1 MDMPLELSKYIQ
13 DYIRPRKPVTE
24 DINVIYDYFVD
35 LENMMYEIFHY
46 KVGMMISIKDR
57 LYQIIK
63 TSDKYSILMN
73 SKGVIRRY
81 QNKSLN
87 IRRIEN
93 KTIFIKRYIR
103 TMNMVRLI
111 WSYLCDGQD
120 NFHERLILKKY
131 KKFWTSYI

>member
-1 MDMPLELSKYIQ
+1 MPLELSKYIQ

-24 DINVIYDYFVD
+24 DMNIIYDYFIE
-35 LENMMYEIFHY
+35 LENRMYQQFRY

-57 LYQIIK
+57 LYKIIK
-63 TSDKYSILMN
+63 TNDKYSTLVSI
-73 SKGVIRRY
+73 KGVIKKY
-81 QNKSLN
+81 QNKLLN

-103 TMNMVRLI
+103 TMNMVQLI
-111 WSYLCDGQD
+111 WSYLCAGQD
-120 NFHERLILKKY
+120 SFHESLILKKY